1 MAFEI
6 EHHSASSDR
15 IHIRSRLSVY
25 VRRSARRRS
34 IELRVTR
41 GSHICILCPLEL
53 TDTQITDFVR
63 AKADWIRSKLL
74 LDEKRAETPNLQFE
88 YGSCRQYQGHTVF
101 LELSLGSN
109 SVVLDSDRL
118 PVQTKKMSTHD
129 LRKVLKAWFV
139 REAET
144 LLTYQINILLLV

>member
-1 MAFEI
+1 M
-6 EHHSASSDR
+6 
-15 IHIRSRLSVY
+15 
-25 VRRSARRRS
+25 
-34 IELRVTR
+34 
-41 GSHICILCPLEL
+41 EL

-88 YGSCRQYQGHTVF
+88 YGYCRKYRGHTVF

-118 PVQTKKMSTHD
+118 RVQTKKMSTHD